1 MNTCQI
7 LLNDQPIFSA
17 DSLQNQ
23 LFACA
28 ITATDIKH
36 SDADE
41 VGPIHLM
48 VSANPLPKQPL
59 SELDPESLKKEFA
72 DSGRRQ
78 QTKLQVGDRI
88 VIHLT

>member
-7 LLNDQPIFSA
+7 LLNDQPIFEA
-17 DSLQNQ
+17 ESLQEQ
-23 LFACA
+23 LFSCVV
-28 ITATDIKH
+28 TATDLKQ
-36 SDADE
+36 ADE
-41 VGPIHLM
+41 TETGPIHLM

-78 QTKLQVGDRI
+78 QTNLQVGDRI